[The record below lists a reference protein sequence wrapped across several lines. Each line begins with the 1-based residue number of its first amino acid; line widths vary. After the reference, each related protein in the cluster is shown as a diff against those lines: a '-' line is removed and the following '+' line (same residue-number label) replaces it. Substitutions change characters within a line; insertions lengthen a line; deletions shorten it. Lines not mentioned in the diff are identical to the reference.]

1 MRLVG
6 ILLAVWLWA
15 VPSWGAEFC
24 IVQDTFRTTNG
35 TKNFTCPSAFG
46 TPKAAIF
53 LAGVGATNNT
63 ATNFAGLSF
72 GVADGTRQWTVY
84 GWSDDNIAAGSTR
97 NSGGAH
103 PSRVAAFLSDS
114 AATTRSIASFSAW
127 ITDGVT
133 LSFDTEGTSPS
144 TAALL
149 TIILIGGAGV
159 SNVYADTFE
168 TGTTVDSETNI
179 TAPNFQPDLVFL
191 GHTNNPPTFNNFNN
205 GTLFA
210 SVGFAHRDGT
220 NPPPQ
225 YGMQIFDAH
234 ASNPTNV
241 SGKIENAYA
250 GTYAGGAPAARIELR
265 DFDSS
270 GFSAFLRTQAP
281 AASVK
286 AAYLALK
293 LSGITAKVL
302 PVDSP
307 VATGSRE
314 ISGIGFTPQFG
325 MLLMSDM
332 QAYATLNTTGDGE
345 VLGLSAFTAAAQY
358 SYGVWADDNVATSNT
373 EAMVNSVPVHLRK
386 ANADFYKATFTSF
399 SSDKATFN
407 YSVADGTTRKWAALF
422 VEAAVTGPGGAVRR
436 RF

>member
-1 MRLVG
+1 
-6 ILLAVWLWA
+6 
-15 VPSWGAEFC
+15 
-24 IVQDTFRTTNG
+24 
-35 TKNFTCPSAFG
+35 
-46 TPKAAIF
+46 
-53 LAGVGATNNT
+53 
-63 ATNFAGLSF
+63 
-72 GVADGTRQWTVY
+72 
-84 GWSDDNIAAGSTR
+84 
-97 NSGGAH
+97 
-103 PSRVAAFLSDS
+103 
-114 AATTRSIASFSAW
+114 
-127 ITDGVT
+127 
-133 LSFDTEGTSPS
+133 
-144 TAALL
+144 
-149 TIILIGGAGV
+149 
-159 SNVYADTFE
+159 
-168 TGTTVDSETNI
+168 
-179 TAPNFQPDLVFL
+179 
-191 GHTNNPPTFNNFNN
+191 
-205 GTLFA
+205 
-210 SVGFAHRDGT
+210 
-220 NPPPQ
+220 
-225 YGMQIFDAH
+225 
-234 ASNPTNV
+234 
-241 SGKIENAYA
+241 
-250 GTYAGGAPAARIELR
+250 
-265 DFDSS
+265 
-270 GFSAFLRTQAP
+270 
-281 AASVK
+281 
-286 AAYLALK
+286 